1 MWGKSRQN
9 RRLLDKAIF
18 RFLGASAKVFVFG
31 ALRHQLLYE
40 FGDAAMSSSLRSSI
54 SFWVVALSSM
64 CSVAR
69 RSTMPV
75 AVLEVIVAAR

>member
-1 MWGKSRQN
+1 VPKGGDLQHGYCLPIGYR
-9 RRLLDKAIF
+9 
-18 RFLGASAKVFVFG
+18 ASVKVFVFG

-54 SFWVVALSSM
+54 SFWGRSSSM
-64 CSVAR
+64 VGR

-75 AVLEVIVAAR
+75 AVLEVIVVAR

>member
-1 MWGKSRQN
+1 
-9 RRLLDKAIF
+9 
-18 RFLGASAKVFVFG
+18 VFVFG

-54 SFWVVALSSM
+54 SFWGRSSSM
-64 CSVAR
+64 VGR

-75 AVLEVIVAAR
+75 AVLEVIVVAR